1 VKALQGVDGHVE
13 WVEAERPACDAGQ
26 VRIRVAA
33 AGLNRA
39 DLLQMKGL
47 YPPPPGASPY
57 MGLECAGVVEEVG
70 AGADW
75 RVGDRVCALLAS
87 GAMAE
92 EVVVDARHVLP
103 VPEGLSLHEAAALP
117 EVYATAWLNIFQLGG
132 VKAGEKVLVHA
143 GASGVGS
150 AAIQLCKAFGS
161 PVWVSVGSPD
171 RLAYCEALGAAG
183 GVVRNENLDALEGFG
198 PFDVILDPVGASYG
212 ELNLKL
218 LARDGRW
225 VIIGLMGG
233 RKFELDLA
241 QVLGKR
247 LEITG
252 STLRNRDDGF
262 KAELLR
268 ELQQQVW
275 PLFAEGRLS
284 PQLVDTYPVEFAQ
297 AAYAELETN
306 QVSGKLVMVIDP
318 SQACAAKGAQSTPKA
333 FKTSS
338 ESAIHWSGHARA
350 APHPGSPHAGDLPS
364 ATTASHCANR
374 NRNSPPPGFPV
385 PDPATPATG

>member
-1 VKALQGVDGHVE
+1 MKALQGVDGHVA

-39 DLLQMKGL
+39 DLLQRAGL

-57 MGLECAGVVEEVG
+57 MGLECSGIIEEVG

-75 RVGDRVCALLAS
+75 RVGDRVCALLA
-87 GAMAE
+87 GGGMAE

-103 VPEGLSLHEAAALP
+103 VPEGLSLHEAAAVP
-117 EVYATAWLNIFQLGG
+117 EVYATAWLNIFQLGAL
-132 VKAGEKVLVHA
+132 KAGEKVLVHA

-150 AAIQLCKAFGS
+150 AAIQLCKAFGN
-161 PVWVSVGSPD
+161 PVWVSVGSPE
-171 RLAYCEALGAAG
+171 RLAYCQSLGAAG
-183 GVVRNENLDALEGFG
+183 GVVRNDNLDDLEQLG
-198 PFDVILDPVGASYG
+198 PFDVILDPVGASYAP
-212 ELNLKL
+212 LNLKL

-233 RKFELDLA
+233 RKVELDLA
-241 QVLGKR
+241 LVLGKR

-252 STLRNRDDGF
+252 STLRNRDDAF

-268 ELQQQVW
+268 ELRQQVW

-284 PQLVDTYPVEFAQ
+284 PQLVDTYPVAFAE
-297 AAYAELETN
+297 AAYAELASN
-306 QVSGKLVMVIDP
+306 QVSGKLVLVIDP
-318 SQACAAKGAQSTPKA
+318 T
-333 FKTSS
+333 
-338 ESAIHWSGHARA
+338 
-350 APHPGSPHAGDLPS
+350 L
-364 ATTASHCANR
+364 
-374 NRNSPPPGFPV
+374 V
-385 PDPATPATG
+385 

>member
-1 VKALQGVDGHVE
+1 VKALQGEDGHVE
-13 WVEAERPACDAGQ
+13 WVEAVRPALDAGQ

-57 MGLECAGVVEEVG
+57 MGLECAGVIEEVG
-70 AGADW
+70 PGADW

-117 EVYATAWLNIFQLGG
+117 EVYATAWLNIFQLGNL
-132 VKAGEKVLVHA
+132 KAGDKVLVHA

-150 AAIQLCKAFGS
+150 AAIQLCKAFGN
-161 PVWVSVGSPD
+161 PVYVSVGSQD

-183 GVVRNENLDALEGFG
+183 GVVRNENLEALEGFG

-268 ELQQQVW
+268 ELLQQVW

-284 PQLVDTYPVEFAQ
+284 PQLVDTYPVAFAQ
-297 AAYAELETN
+297 AAYAALESN

-318 SQACAAKGAQSTPKA
+318 S
-333 FKTSS
+333 
-338 ESAIHWSGHARA
+338 
-350 APHPGSPHAGDLPS
+350 L
-364 ATTASHCANR
+364 
-374 NRNSPPPGFPV
+374 V
-385 PDPATPATG
+385 

>member
-1 VKALQGVDGHVE
+1 
-13 WVEAERPACDAGQ
+13 
-26 VRIRVAA
+26 
-33 AGLNRA
+33 
-39 DLLQMKGL
+39 
-47 YPPPPGASPY
+47 
-57 MGLECAGVVEEVG
+57 
-70 AGADW
+70 
-75 RVGDRVCALLAS
+75 
-87 GAMAE
+87 
-92 EVVVDARHVLP
+92 VVVDARHVLP

-117 EVYATAWLNIFQLGG
+117 EVYATAWLNIFQLGA

-150 AAIQLCKAFGS
+150 AAIQLCKAFGN
-161 PVWVSVGSPD
+161 PVYVSVGSQD

-183 GVVRNENLDALEGFG
+183 GVVRNENLDALEGVG

-233 RKFELDLA
+233 RKFELDMA

-268 ELQQQVW
+268 ELLQQVW

-284 PQLVDTYPVEFAQ
+284 AQLVDTYPVEFAQ

-318 SQACAAKGAQSTPKA
+318 S
-333 FKTSS
+333 
-338 ESAIHWSGHARA
+338 
-350 APHPGSPHAGDLPS
+350 L
-364 ATTASHCANR
+364 
-374 NRNSPPPGFPV
+374 V
-385 PDPATPATG
+385 